1 MIISRFLILVLI
13 NVPIVIFGILSAI
26 VGYKTKRIS
35 KRRGVIEVICWLL
48 AFVVLACVE
57 PIYKVLVEQHL
68 TDSGPMSIF
77 DMVLLTLVLL
87 CLLLIV
93 RANEKLTTLN
103 KKLSLIHEH
112 VVIKESAYDQKA
124 AKK

>member
-1 MIISRFLILVLI
+1 MVISRFLILVLI
-13 NVPIVIFGILSAI
+13 NVPIVLFGVLSAI

-35 KRRGVIEVICWLL
+35 KRRGMIEIICWLL
-48 AFVVLACVE
+48 AFAALACVE
-57 PIYKVLVEQHL
+57 PVYNVLVEQHL

-93 RANEKLTTLN
+93 RANEKLTALN

-112 VVIKESAYDQKA
+112 VVIKESGYDQKN
-124 AKK
+124 